1 MTSSAK
7 LDKMLSLQKFAFD
20 WTDFGY
26 DFSFPSI
33 ASISTTIFISPTNN
47 VEF

>member
-7 LDKMLSLQKFAFD
+7 LDEMLSFQKFASD
-20 WTDFGY
+20 RTGLRY